1 MTPEPQALGVLAAG
15 VIFAF
20 LAISALVLVV
30 FGTGTSGVFERP
42 AMRGLRV
49 FWRLLRSDAS
59 LTIIGMTMA
68 LGLYA
73 LLSPF
78 VGRAIDSFSPP
89 ADALVPSATPAA
101 NAVVTAVTTSPPSVA
116 SPDELSYVVRH
127 GDTLRSIAAE
137 FLGSETGWA
146 RIYDANRERIP
157 NPDSLSVGTSLTIP
171 SD

>member
-42 AMRGLRV
+42 AMRGFRV

-89 ADALVPSATPAA
+89 ADALVPSATPAP
-101 NAVVTAVTTSPPSVA
+101 NAVVTAVTSPPGAA
-116 SPDELSYVVRH
+116 SPDELSYVVRQ

-137 FLGSETGWA
+137 FLGSEAGWT
-146 RIYDANRERIP
+146 RIYDTNRERIP
-157 NPDSLSVGTSLTIP
+157 DPDSLTVGTSLTIP